1 LEEFGESDTAK
12 YGVFEDT
19 VRSHT
24 LHFILNESGVKLA
37 FWSLVYWIMLYI
49 IAKFFWI
56 YLKRFL
62 VVGFLITISPFITI
76 TYSIDKAGDN
86 QAQAFNTWMKEFA
99 ANVLIQPL
107 HAILYMVFVMTAN
120 ELATDA
126 PIVGIVFMFAMTQ
139 GEKIVKR
146 VLKVGGMSIKGM
158 EEIHLPGKK
167 G

>member
-1 LEEFGESDTAK
+1 MEHGESESAK
-12 YGVFEDT
+12 FGVFEDSIRQNT
-19 VRSHT
+19 
-24 LHFILNESGVKLA
+24 FNYMFQASGVKLA
-37 FWSLVYWIMLYI
+37 FWSLVYWVMLFM

-62 VVGFLITISPFITI
+62 IVGFLIMISPFITI

-86 QAQAFNTWMKEFA
+86 QAQAFNEWMKEFA
-99 ANVLIQPL
+99 NNVLIQPL

-120 ELATDA
+120 ELAAEA
-126 PIVGIVFMFAMTQ
+126 PIVGIVFMFAMVQ

-146 VLKVGGMSIKGM
+146 ILKVGGMSIKGM
-158 EEIHLPGKK
+158 EEIRLPGKK